1 MKSRLSRLRPP
12 PDHAVFVDDVLIPVK
27 YLINGTTI
35 VQTPIDEV
43 SYHHVEL
50 PRHAVLLAAGMFAE
64 SYLDTG
70 GRGNYANG
78 GEPVALHPDFTFRT
92 WDAEG
97 CAPLVVTGPLL
108 QSARERVSAFATAL
122 RGDSPEQPMERR
134 RRHSRQRNVAAAT
147 KRR

>member
-1 MKSRLSRLRPP
+1 ML
-12 PDHAVFVDDVLIPVK
+12 VDDVLIPVK

-35 VQTPIDEV
+35 RQSPVDEV
-43 SYHHVEL
+43 RYHHVEL
-50 PRHAVLLAAGMFAE
+50 PRHAVLLAEGMFAE

-70 GRGNYANG
+70 GRGNFANG
-78 GEPVALHPDFTFRT
+78 GEAVALHPDFTYRT

-108 QSARERVSAFATAL
+108 KSARERVNAI
-122 RGDSPEQPMERR
+122 ERR
-134 RRHSRQRNVAAAT
+134 RRHSHQRDVASAT